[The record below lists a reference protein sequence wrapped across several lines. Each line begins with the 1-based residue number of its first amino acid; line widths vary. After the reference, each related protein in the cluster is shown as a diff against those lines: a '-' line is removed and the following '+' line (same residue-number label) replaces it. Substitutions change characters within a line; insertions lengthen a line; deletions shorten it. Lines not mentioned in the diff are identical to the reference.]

1 MAELKRSLGFFS
13 LLFYSIGVIVGA
25 GIYSVIGA
33 AAGIAGEGLWIS
45 FAIGSI
51 IALFTALSY
60 AELATMFPD
69 AGAEYIYL
77 REAAPDREWLRFLTG
92 FVLLLAAATTG
103 TTVAI
108 AFGGYVQ
115 EFIDFPSW
123 LAALVLLIFCTALNI
138 VGIKQSTWVN
148 ITFTVIELLGLALVI
163 WWGLNADIEIVPS
176 FRLHSGVFSATAVI
190 FFVYLGFE
198 KVANLAEETCD
209 PGRHLPK
216 AIYLSLFVTTALY
229 IVVSIVVTSLVPPGQ
244 LAKSGHPLSD
254 AVRGVAPEGAGILA
268 AIALFS
274 TANTA
279 LITMIGGSR
288 MLFSMSRDGEAP
300 MALSRLLP
308 GRQSPYAAAILLLIV
323 GAAFLPFGDI
333 AVVANISSFGSL
345 VAFATVNIALIIL
358 AYKRPKAER
367 PFRAWRIAGVPVTA
381 AVGLLSIG
389 LLVSQFDLTTYL
401 VGLVTVAV
409 GGVAF
414 YFFKGSQRA
423 RNAAKQ

>member
-1 MAELKRSLGFFS
+1 MAELKKSLGFFS

-45 FAIGSI
+45 FVIGSV

-77 REAAPDREWLRFLTG
+77 REATPHTEWLRFLTG
-92 FVLLLAAATTG
+92 FVLLLAAATTA

-115 EFIDFPSW
+115 EFMSFPSW
-123 LAALVLLIFCTALNI
+123 LAALILLILCTAVNI
-138 VGIKQSTWVN
+138 IGIKQATWINV
-148 ITFTVIELLGLALVI
+148 TFTLIELLGLALVV
-163 WWGLNADIEIVPS
+163 WWGSQADIKIAPS
-176 FRLHSGVFSATAVI
+176 FEFNGGVLSATAVI

-198 KVANLAEETCD
+198 KVANLAEEARD
-209 PGRHLPK
+209 PGKHLPK
-216 AIYLSLFVTTALY
+216 AIYFSLFITTALY
-229 IVVSIVVTSLVPPGQ
+229 IAVSVVVTSLMAPAD
-244 LAKSGHPLSD
+244 LAESAHPLSD
-254 AVRGVAPEGAGILA
+254 AVRGVAPNGAGILA

-300 MALSRLLP
+300 KALSRVLP
-308 GRQSPYAAAILLLIV
+308 NRQSPYAAAILILVV
-323 GAAFLPFGDI
+323 GAAFLPFGDV
-333 AVVANISSFGSL
+333 AVVANVSSFGSL
-345 VAFATVNIALIIL
+345 VAFATVNIALIVL
-358 AYKRPKAER
+358 AYKRPDEQR
-367 PFRAWRIAGVPVTA
+367 PFKAWRIGRLPVTA
-381 AVGLLSIG
+381 VVGLLSIG

-401 VGLVTVAV
+401 VGLVTIVLGIITFV
-409 GGVAF
+409 I
-414 YFFKGSQRA
+414 FKRMRSSRTI
-423 RNAAKQ
+423 R